1 MFTEI
6 EFDYKQED
14 NFDEMITKSLNVLC
28 SDSMTILQNNTKVL
42 KYLTDAK
49 LKQEMNMFVKSISM
63 AIKHSRFKLVQ
74 NIILGLKDNV
84 HKLAALEIEYFDEN
98 EQLLRTDIY
107 NTFVGENF
115 KKHAFITP
123 CLKEIFEI
131 LNKTAKLSPTNAAF
145 SFKTAVDVGEHAF
158 FEKFLTDN
166 LVSDEFKK
174 QISKR
179 YHANF
184 GMTLENEIEKADISK
199 VKKVLLH
206 KILKQA
212 SV

>member
-6 EFDYKQED
+6 EFDYKND
-14 NFDEMITKSLNVLC
+14 NNFDEMITKSLNVLC

-49 LKQEMNMFVKSISM
+49 LKQEMGMLVKSIST
-63 AIKHSRFKLVQ
+63 AIKHARFKLVQ

-107 NTFVGENF
+107 NTFVGEKF
-115 KKHAFITP
+115 KKNAFITP

-131 LNKTAKLSPTNAAF
+131 LNKTATLSPTNAAF

-158 FEKFLTDN
+158 FERFLTDN
-166 LVSDEFKK
+166 QISDEFKK

-184 GMTLENEIEKADISK
+184 GMTLENQIEKTDISK
-199 VKKVLLH
+199 VKKVLLN
-206 KILKQA
+206 KILHQSA
-212 SV
+212 V

>member
-6 EFDYKQED
+6 EYDYKQDD

-42 KYLTDAK
+42 KYLTDTK
-49 LKQEMNMFVKSISM
+49 LKQEMSMLVKSLGM
-63 AIKHSRFKLVQ
+63 AIKHARFKLVQ
-74 NIILGLKDNV
+74 SIILGLKDNV

-98 EQLLRTDIY
+98 ERLLRTDIY

-115 KKHAFITP
+115 KKNAFITP

-131 LNKTAKLSPTNAAF
+131 LNETAKLSPTNAAF
-145 SFKTAVDVGEHAF
+145 SFKTAADVGEHGF
-158 FEKFLTDN
+158 FVKFLTDN
-166 LVSDEFKK
+166 QVSDEFKK

-184 GMTLENEIEKADISK
+184 GMTLENEIEKSDISK
-199 VKKVLLH
+199 VKKVLLN
-206 KILKQA
+206 KILHQA
-212 SV
+212 AV